1 MMHLLH
7 ITMSMSDNYIPEAK
21 INLIRVLTYVGFI
34 QRSFITYYQVYSQS
48 TLDSF
53 KGSRVRLEIS
63 ALLTENDFSLVYA
76 MFINLTT
83 AHS

>member
-21 INLIRVLTYVGFI
+21 INLIRVLTYVGFDSYKGHLLHNTMSI
-34 QRSFITYYQVYSQS
+34 LDQS

-53 KGSRVRLEIS
+53 KG
-63 ALLTENDFSLVYA
+63 
-76 MFINLTT
+76 
-83 AHS
+83 